1 MLLNEI
7 ERQAKSSLGWHYI
20 QEQCSSG
27 PDWIGT
33 LIERVIETASPWW
46 RMRRAF
52 KEMDKQYSAGANLG
66 VLSAQATA
74 TRKGTRTQPELVL
87 ERLFMTLGEA
97 ARAKGVGVL
106 VTLDEAHV
114 MEPSVLATIGKT
126 MQLVSR
132 RRGMP
137 VAVTLAGLPALQRN
151 FRGGGTY
158 LERLE
163 VAELGHLDVT
173 ATQLA
178 LIKPAADRSV
188 AFEDPA
194 MQRLVE
200 ASAGYPYLVQLLG
213 YEAWIAADGAS
224 PITDAHARVAVKRLM
239 RACQRSIGH
248 AGMPCPSATRPTWQR
263 SPPSAPGPCPSEGVA
278 RTLGATNKSLSP
290 RRQSLV
296 EQRLIQAVRFGEVEL
311 TTPGMRTWILRT
323 TGRRSCRIQSL
334 ICVTGCRAIIA
345 DQGLLHY
352 LECRQNAGSWAAAI
366 MGNRRAMGVDKCRFV
381 GCQRRNQTGRGCR
394 TSSAWRRSAM
404 SSSGMLI
411 SQARACPRRSMR
423 WSTTLT

>member
-1 MLLNEI
+1 MATMLGGLRAGPKSRYFSMGIIGERGVGKTVLLNEI
-7 ERQAKSSLGWHYI
+7 ERQAKSSLGWQYI

-27 PDWIGT
+27 PDWLGT

-46 RMRRAF
+46 RMRRVF

-74 TRKGTRTQPELVL
+74 TRKGARTQPELVL

-114 MEPSVLATIGKT
+114 MEPSVLAAIGKT

-163 VAELGHLDVT
+163 VAELGHLDAT

-178 LIKPAADRSV
+178 LIKPAADRAV

-224 PITDAHARVAVKRLM
+224 PITDAHARVAVKQADARMSALY
-239 RACQRSIGH
+239 RARWDALSERDQ
-248 AGMPCPSATRPTWQR
+248 AYLAAVATLG
-263 SPPSAPGPCPSEGVA
+263 PGPVTVGGVA

-296 EQRLIQAVRFGEVEL
+296 EQRLIQPVRFGEVEL
-311 TTPGMRTWILRT
+311 TTPRMRAWILRT
-323 TGRRSCRIQSL
+323 TGRQ
-334 ICVTGCRAIIA
+334 
-345 DQGLLHY
+345 
-352 LECRQNAGSWAAAI
+352 
-366 MGNRRAMGVDKCRFV
+366 
-381 GCQRRNQTGRGCR
+381 
-394 TSSAWRRSAM
+394 
-404 SSSGMLI
+404 
-411 SQARACPRRSMR
+411 
-423 WSTTLT
+423 